1 MLSFGFKKTFNNKRG
16 SLGVGVIEPF
26 SKYKEFNTDITGNNN
41 NGDSYAYTRDY
52 KILFRSFNISLKYKF
67 GKVDFDPIK
76 KKAKLI
82 NDDQM
87 EDNSGDY

>member
-1 MLSFGFKKTFNNKRG
+1 MLIFFKQSLYSLIFSLLDRNK
-16 SLGVGVIEPF
+16 IIIT
-26 SKYKEFNTDITGNNN
+26 KNNTDITGNND
-41 NGDSYAYTRDY
+41 NGDSYVYARDY
-52 KILFRSFNISLKYKF
+52 QILFRSFNISFKYKF

-87 EDNSGDY
+87 EDDGGDY